1 MKEDLLKLLSEIQ
14 DKILGALKDAH
25 SEVHSIGEEARRELQ
40 SLYLRR
46 EKLASE
52 IEKIIGE
59 VDEAEKSFEVARKWL
74 AKVSADFSKYSEQD
88 IKEAYGT
95 AEKKQ
100 LNLFKLRERER
111 SLRRERD
118 EVDRRIRELER
129 LVGKVDELAKRLK
142 VAMDLL
148 SGNIEKVQRE
158 ILELK
163 GRAELAPM
171 VVQALEKERKRLARE
186 IHDGPAQYLANA
198 IFRLDIC
205 ERFLEMGDLGRVR
218 KEISGLKEILQ
229 ANLSD
234 VRRFITDL
242 RPMLLEDL
250 GLVSALNRYIEEWKK
265 LSGIDVEFKVLG
277 EAGDVDNKGVEVA
290 IFRIVQEALS
300 NIHKHACASKVK
312 LLLEI
317 RKDFVSVLIEDDGVG
332 FDIEEAK
339 KKSIEKG
346 SLGIFS
352 MEERARALGG
362 TLKIVSGQG
371 RGTKIMVRIP
381 QGGGSLDKNYARG

>member
-25 SEVHSIGEEARRELQ
+25 GEVHSIGEEARKELQ

-52 IEKIIGE
+52 IEKIIRE
-59 VDEAEKSFEVARKWL
+59 VDEAEESFEVARKWL
-74 AKVSADFSKYSEQD
+74 AKVSADFSRYSEQD
-88 IKEAYGT
+88 IKEAYST

-100 LNLFKLRERER
+100 LNLFKLREKER

-118 EVDRRIRELER
+118 EVDRRIRELEK
-129 LVGKVDELAKRLK
+129 LVGKIDELAKRLRI
-142 VAMDLL
+142 AMDLL
-148 SGNIEKVQRE
+148 SGNIEKVQKE
-158 ILELK
+158 ILDLK
-163 GRAELAPM
+163 GRAELAPV
-171 VVQALEKERKRLARE
+171 VVQVFEKERKRLARE

-205 ERFLEMGDLGRVR
+205 ERFLEMGELERLKR
-218 KEISGLKEILQ
+218 EISDLKGILQ

-250 GLVSALNRYIEEWKK
+250 GLVSALSRYVEEWKR
-265 LSGIDVEFKVLG
+265 LSGINVEFKVLG
-277 EAGDVDNKGVEVA
+277 DVSEIANKDIEIA

-300 NIHKHACASKVK
+300 NVHKHAKASNVK
-312 LLLEI
+312 ILLEI
-317 RKDFVSVLIEDDGVG
+317 RRDFVSALIEDDGVG
-332 FDIEEAK
+332 FDIREVK
-339 KKSIEKG
+339 KRSIEKG

-362 TLKIVSGQG
+362 TLKIVSERG

-381 QGGGSLDKNYARG
+381 QGGGDFDKDYAR

>member
-25 SEVHSIGEEARRELQ
+25 GEVHSIGEEARKELQ

-52 IEKIIGE
+52 IEKIIRE
-59 VDEAEKSFEVARKWL
+59 VDEAEESFEIARKWL

-88 IKEAYGT
+88 IKEAYST

-100 LNLFKLRERER
+100 LNLFKLREKER

-118 EVDRRIRELER
+118 EVDKRIRELEK
-129 LVGKVDELAKRLK
+129 LVGKIDELAKRLRI
-142 VAMDLL
+142 AMDLL
-148 SGNIEKVQRE
+148 SGNIEKVRKE
-158 ILELK
+158 ILDLK
-163 GRAELAPM
+163 GRAELAPV

-205 ERFLEMGDLGRVR
+205 ERFLEMGELERLK
-218 KEISGLKEILQ
+218 KEITDLKEVLQ

-250 GLVSALNRYIEEWKK
+250 GLVSALNKYIEEWKK
-265 LSGIDVEFKVLG
+265 LSGINVEFKVLG
-277 EAGDVDNKGVEVA
+277 DAGEIANKNIEVA

-300 NIHKHACASKVK
+300 NVYKHAKASNVK
-312 LLLEI
+312 ILLEI
-317 RKDFVSVLIEDDGVG
+317 RKDFVSALIEDDGVG
-332 FDIEEAK
+332 FDIREAK
-339 KKSIEKG
+339 RKSIEKG

-362 TLKIVSGQG
+362 TLKIVSKPG

-381 QGGGSLDKNYARG
+381 QGGGGLDKDYAR

>member
-25 SEVHSIGEEARRELQ
+25 GEVRSIGEEARRELQ

-52 IEKIIGE
+52 IEKIIRE
-59 VDEAEKSFEVARKWL
+59 VDEAEESFEVARKWL
-74 AKVSADFSKYSEQD
+74 AKVSADFSRYSEQD
-88 IKEAYGT
+88 IKEAYST

-100 LNLFKLRERER
+100 LNLFKLREKER

-118 EVDRRIRELER
+118 EVDRRIRELEK
-129 LVGKVDELAKRLK
+129 LVGKIDELAKRLRI
-142 VAMDLL
+142 AMDLL
-148 SGNIEKVQRE
+148 SGNIEKVQKE
-158 ILELK
+158 ILDLK
-163 GRAELAPM
+163 GRAELAPV
-171 VVQALEKERKRLARE
+171 VVQVFEKERKRLARE

-205 ERFLEMGDLGRVR
+205 ERFLEMGELERLKR
-218 KEISGLKEILQ
+218 EISDLKGILQ

-250 GLVSALNRYIEEWKK
+250 GLVSALSRYVEEWKR
-265 LSGIDVEFKVLG
+265 LSGINVEFKVLG
-277 EAGDVDNKGVEVA
+277 DVSEIANKDIEIA

-300 NIHKHACASKVK
+300 NVHKHAKASNVK
-312 LLLEI
+312 ILLEI
-317 RKDFVSVLIEDDGVG
+317 RRDFVSALIEDDGVG
-332 FDIEEAK
+332 FDIREVK
-339 KKSIEKG
+339 KRSIEKG

-362 TLKIVSGQG
+362 TLKIVSERG

-381 QGGGSLDKNYARG
+381 QGGGDFDKDYAR

>member
-25 SEVHSIGEEARRELQ
+25 GEVRSIGEEARRELQ

-52 IEKIIGE
+52 IEKIIRE
-59 VDEAEKSFEVARKWL
+59 VDEAEESFEVARKWL
-74 AKVSADFSKYSEQD
+74 AKVSADFSRYSEQD
-88 IKEAYGT
+88 IKEAYST

-100 LNLFKLRERER
+100 LNLFKLREKER

-118 EVDRRIRELER
+118 EVDRRIRELEK
-129 LVGKVDELAKRLK
+129 LVGKIDELAKRLRI
-142 VAMDLL
+142 AMDLL
-148 SGNIEKVQRE
+148 SGNIEKVQKE
-158 ILELK
+158 ILDLK
-163 GRAELAPM
+163 GRAELAPV
-171 VVQALEKERKRLARE
+171 VVQVFEKERKRLARE

-205 ERFLEMGDLGRVR
+205 ERFLEMGELERLK
-218 KEISGLKEILQ
+218 KEISDLKGILQ

-250 GLVSALNRYIEEWKK
+250 GLVSALSRYVEEWKR
-265 LSGIDVEFKVLG
+265 LSGINVEFKVLG
-277 EAGDVDNKGVEVA
+277 DVSEIANKDIEIA

-300 NIHKHACASKVK
+300 NVHKHAKASNVK
-312 LLLEI
+312 ILLEI
-317 RKDFVSVLIEDDGVG
+317 RRDFVSALIEDDGVG
-332 FDIEEAK
+332 FDIREVK
-339 KKSIEKG
+339 KRSIEKG

-362 TLKIVSGQG
+362 TLKIVSERG

-381 QGGGSLDKNYARG
+381 QGGGDFDKDYAR